1 MPAAVSKVA
10 PFSGL
15 GEEHKRESCLRMRER
30 WGLIGRIS
38 TSLDPTLKGNFGIRL
53 QMSQVFPLPYIDDP
67 MCLAFQGFYE
77 RDRATGK
84 VAGFPHRLYTRTQ
97 TKTPDAAG
105 SARGITRIFNP
116 QQNRSRISEAA
127 SPNRCCS
134 YTTLLTPKPHRSEA
148 RPR

>member
-1 MPAAVSKVA
+1 YSYICNAA
-10 PFSGL
+10 
-15 GEEHKRESCLRMRER
+15 
-30 WGLIGRIS
+30 RI
-38 TSLDPTLKGNFGIRL
+38 LEKQNRL

-67 MCLAFQGFYE
+67 MCLDFQGFYE

-84 VAGFPHRLYTRTQ
+84 VAGFHHRLYTRTQ

-105 SARGITRIFNP
+105 GARGIARIFNP

-127 SPNRCCS
+127 LPNRCCS
-134 YTTLLTPKPHRSEA
+134 YTTLLTPRPHRSEA